1 MRHLTDQQLEE
12 ILGGTAPESA
22 HLEECELCRGR
33 LSEFRAMQAR
43 LVTAFGSVHADQ
55 KLLERVRSR
64 LNVPSSAAATVTLRG
79 KRAVSQVHKIFWRAA
94 AAAAAL
100 LLIAIPLSIYL
111 GTPMAAA
118 AAQEELFQIHQHSIS
133 PDTELHADAD
143 PAKLAEYLKGELGF
157 QPAFPRL
164 GAGMS
169 LRGCCVTHFRNKP
182 VGSYVV
188 QTPRGVISL
197 IVIKKELKSLGLKD
211 KLRRGDH
218 TYLAGSF
225 AKCKMVASQMGGY
238 TYCAVGEVPQA
249 FLADLLDQLVLY
261 GQD

>member
-43 LVTAFGSVHADQ
+43 LVTAFGSVHADR

-64 LNVPSSAAATVTLRG
+64 LKHVSAGSIAVKPGG
-79 KRAVSQVHKIFWRAA
+79 KKGASQVHRIFWRAA
-94 AAAAAL
+94 AAAAGL
-100 LLIAIPLSIYL
+100 LLLAIPLSIYL
-111 GTPMAAA
+111 GAPKAAV
-118 AAQEELFQIHQHSIS
+118 AAQAELFRIYEHSVS
-133 PDTELHADAD
+133 PHTELYADAD
-143 PAKLAEYLKGELGF
+143 PGKLAEYLKDELGF

-188 QTPRGVISL
+188 QTPRGIISL
-197 IVIKKELKSLGLKD
+197 IVIK
-211 KLRRGDH
+211 
-218 TYLAGSF
+218 
-225 AKCKMVASQMGGY
+225 
-238 TYCAVGEVPQA
+238 
-249 FLADLLDQLVLY
+249 
-261 GQD
+261 

>member
-1 MRHLTDQQLEE
+1 MEHLTDQQLEE
-12 ILGGTAPESA
+12 TLRGTAPESD
-22 HLEECELCRGR
+22 HLEECELCQGR
-33 LSEFRAMQAR
+33 LSEFRALQDR
-43 LVTAFGSVHADQ
+43 LRVAFTSVHADH

-64 LNVPSSAAATVTLRG
+64 LNAPSSDAAAVKPGG
-79 KRAVSQVHKIFWRAA
+79 KKAASQVHRIFWRAA

-111 GTPMAAA
+111 ATPETAAA
-118 AAQEELFQIHQHSIS
+118 AESELFQIYEHSIS

-143 PAKLAEYLKGELGF
+143 PAKLAEHLKDKLGF
-157 QPAFPRL
+157 QPAFPHL

-197 IVIKKELKSLGLKD
+197 IVIKEDLKSLGLKD
-211 KLRRGDH
+211 KLQRGDH
-218 TYLAGSF
+218 TYLTGSF
-225 AKCKMVASQMGGY
+225 AKCKMVASQLGGY
-238 TYCAVGEVPQA
+238 TYCAVGEVPQE
-249 FLADLLDQLVLY
+249 FLAELLDQLVLY
-261 GQD
+261 DQD